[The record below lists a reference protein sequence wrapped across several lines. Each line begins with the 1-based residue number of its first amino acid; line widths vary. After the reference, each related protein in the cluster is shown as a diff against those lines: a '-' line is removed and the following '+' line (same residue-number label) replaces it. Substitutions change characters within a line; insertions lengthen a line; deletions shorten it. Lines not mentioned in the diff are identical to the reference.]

1 MPATLTAAG
10 LEALADVPPTAK
22 DELRAAQAEA
32 LPGRPLG
39 PQQAVDLADLVQI
52 VSSSG
57 TTGRPLYYGLTR
69 RDVETWAET
78 CAQTFFTAGFR
89 PGDVV
94 AHLVGLPMVAGGLPY
109 ADGFRR
115 LGAAL
120 AWVGGFSTER
130 ILAALP
136 TLQASGLL
144 ATTSFGVY
152 LVEAAERLT
161 GAPASALGI
170 RKLQLGGEPGLSSPS
185 VRARVEAGWGTSH
198 VREGMGLA
206 DVLAAMWSECEAKA
220 GMHYNG
226 QRSVVIEL
234 VDPEDGSRLDW
245 TEGARGEILYT
256 TFEREATP
264 VVRYRSADHVVV
276 TGVDCACG
284 RTSPR
289 ISVLGRTDDMLI
301 YKGMN
306 VFPAAIREVALAV
319 APDSLAPTIRIWKDE
334 AAQVQFLR
342 PIPLEVEALPGVPPE
357 DWPDVVDSVTRG
369 VREHLQVRVDVTV
382 LPPHSLPRSAHKT
395 PLVVIRTPLDGD
407 GAARSAR
414 TEEAPDERI
423 DMARPGPDDRG
434 GTNDPDERRT
444 TNPVDRA

>member
-1 MPATLTAAG
+1 M
-10 LEALADVPPTAK
+10 D
-22 DELRAAQAEA
+22 
-32 LPGRPLG
+32 
-39 PQQAVDLADLVQI
+39 
-52 VSSSG
+52 
-57 TTGRPLYYGLTR
+57 
-69 RDVETWAET
+69 TWAET
-78 CAQTFFTAGFR
+78 CAQTFYTAGFR

-120 AWVGGFSTER
+120 AWVGGFPTER

-136 TLQASGLL
+136 RLQASGLL

-185 VRARVEAGWGTSH
+185 VRAMVETGWGTSH

-220 GMHYNG
+220 GMHFNG
-226 QRSVVIEL
+226 QRAVVIEL
-234 VDPEDGSRLDW
+234 VDPEDDSRIAW

-319 APDSLAPTIRIWKDE
+319 A
-334 AAQVQFLR
+334 
-342 PIPLEVEALPGVPPE
+342 
-357 DWPDVVDSVTRG
+357 RG
-369 VREHLQVRVDVTV
+369 H
-382 LPPHSLPRSAHKT
+382 
-395 PLVVIRTPLDGD
+395 
-407 GAARSAR
+407 
-414 TEEAPDERI
+414 
-423 DMARPGPDDRG
+423 ARPDDQDLEG
-434 GTNDPDERRT
+434 
-444 TNPVDRA
+444 